1 MLPFAARTSG
11 RRRVIMRSKFQV
23 QLSDEER
30 ARLRT
35 LIGHGVAPARLLT
48 HARVLLKADHGD
60 AGPGWT
66 DAAIATALDV
76 GLSTVARVRHRY
88 VTDGLDAAL
97 ERKAPDRQYERRLD
111 GAQEAH
117 LVALACSPPPEGQA
131 RWTLKLLA
139 SELVALEVVDAV
151 SYETV
156 RRTLKQTTSNP
167 G

>member
-1 MLPFAARTSG
+1 MRT
-11 RRRVIMRSKFQV
+11 KFQV

-35 LIGHGVAPARLLT
+35 VMGHGVAPARTLT
-48 HARVLLKADHGD
+48 HARILLKADHGE

-66 DAAIATALDV
+66 DAAIAAALDV
-76 GLSTVARVRHRY
+76 GLSTIARVRQRY
-88 VTDGLDAAL
+88 VTAGLDAAL
-97 ERKAPDRQYERRLD
+97 ERKGPDRVYERKLD

-117 LVALACSPPPEGQA
+117 LVALACSPPPAGQA

-139 SELVALEVVDAV
+139 AGLVALEVVDAV
-151 SYETV
+151 SSETV
-156 RRTLKQTTSNP
+156 RRTLKQTTSNR